1 MTSLSPVAT
10 NMPYLAYRC
19 HVQKGRTTHLEIP
32 PKPRVFS
39 KATLHMLLI
48 AQTFIGHL
56 PAVTSGDPSWTRRG
70 RAARETRISS
80 V

>member
-1 MTSLSPVAT
+1 MTSLSPTAT
-10 NMPYLAYRC
+10 NMPYLAYH
-19 HVQKGRTTHLEIP
+19 HVQKGKTTHLEIP

-39 KATLHMLLI
+39 KATLHLLLI
-48 AQTFIGHL
+48 AQSFIGHL
-56 PAVTSGDPSWTRRG
+56 PEVTPGDPRWTRRG